1 MGRPAHVGVAE
12 DPARGFGYRTAWIHL
27 QQIKLAGKLRLRL
40 EIDAAA
46 FAAARPTE
54 TL

>member
-12 DPARGFGYRTAWIHL
+12 DPARGFGYRAARIHL
-27 QQIKLAGKLRLRL
+27 QKVKRAGELGLRL

-54 TL
+54 TF